1 MSEALGKL
9 DEEETRQISIDQTD
23 RGEFR
28 VGNLYK
34 NKYDNT
40 EDIPIFNSNPN
51 FSILINYLVNVGDK
65 VQEGDTIAILE
76 AMKMENQLPSP
87 TAGIV
92 NELMCDSGST
102 LAKGDV
108 IAIISPETTK

>member
-1 MSEALGKL
+1 
-9 DEEETRQISIDQTD
+9 
-23 RGEFR
+23 
-28 VGNLYK
+28 
-34 NKYDNT
+34 
-40 EDIPIFNSNPN
+40 
-51 FSILINYLVNVGDK
+51 
-65 VQEGDTIAILE
+65 
-76 AMKMENQLPSP
+76 MENQLPSP